1 MVGSLCCAT
10 SSKRSQQGRVLP
22 DVRTA
27 DGKHVVLEPRN
38 RSVILKVYGPVCVA
52 IHQACDAVRSAL
64 NMHAVGTDFQVIV
77 LAGCLPGH
85 TPVGCDPPDIVGKSC
100 ACIGLRTSDVF

>member
-77 LAGCLPGH
+77 LAGGLPGR
-85 TPVGCDPPDIVGKSC
+85 TPIWRDTPDIEAKPRSR
-100 ACIGLRTSDVF
+100 IGLRTSD